1 MWGDQF
7 VCTQNYGMSEL
18 CGPGVSGECT
28 ELNGLHIN
36 EDWFI
41 PEIIDPETGEVLPE
55 GELGELVVTCLG
67 KKRFR

>member
-1 MWGDQF
+1 MDL
-7 VCTQNYGMSEL
+7 VCQR
-18 CGPGVSGECT
+18 ECT

-55 GELGELVVTCLG
+55 GELGELVVTLSWEVSASDDSLSHE
-67 KKRFR
+67 RFDEITL

>member
-1 MWGDQF
+1 MW
-7 VCTQNYGMSEL
+7 T
-18 CGPGVSGECT
+18 GVSGECT